1 MTALKVG
8 VAMSGGVD
16 STMAASLLQEQGH
29 MVHGFFMILPLAD
42 LEAQQHRVREA
53 AERLSLPLTLIDL
66 RQPFTEQVIGY
77 FTQSYHTGLTPN
89 PCIRCNRAVKFGLL
103 AEAML
108 AAGMERVA
116 TGHYARIHSDGAQQ
130 WVGRGADPGKDQS
143 YFLARLSAAQLRPLL
158 FPLGDWTKAQVRER
172 AAALGFQF
180 GGEESQDVCFLDQ
193 GLPAFLAGQGL
204 GDAVGPVLTRDGR
217 QIGEHQGVWHYTI
230 GQRRGL
236 GLPDSTPWYVVELD
250 GAGNRLIVGKNQDLL
265 RVDCTLQSLAW
276 TQTPPTLPWRGL
288 VQLRSRHTPATAELT
303 RTGPEQ
309 WRLVFDAPQR
319 AVTPGQFAV
328 FYADDR
334 VLGSAVIAAGPTA
347 EEQA

>member
-29 MVHGFFMILPLAD
+29 AVHGFFMILPLAD
-42 LEAQQHRVREA
+42 LEAQQLRVQEA

-66 RQPFTEQVIGY
+66 RHPFTEQVIAY
-77 FTQSYHTGLTPN
+77 FTQSYHAGLTPN

-116 TGHYARIHSDGAQQ
+116 TGHYARICADGAQQ

-143 YFLARLSAAQLRPLL
+143 YFLARLAAEQLRPLL

-180 GGEESQDVCFLDQ
+180 GGEESQDVCFLDH
-193 GLPAFLAGQGL
+193 GLPVFLAGQGL

-217 QIGEHQGVWHYTI
+217 KIGEHQGVWHYTI

-236 GLPDSTPWYVVELD
+236 GLPDATPWYVVELD

>member
-29 MVHGFFMILPLAD
+29 AVHGFFMILPLAD
-42 LEAQQHRVREA
+42 LEAQQLRVQEA

-89 PCIRCNRAVKFGLL
+89 PCIRCNHAVKFGLL

-116 TGHYARIHSDGAQQ
+116 TGHYARICADGAQQ

-180 GGEESQDVCFLDQ
+180 GGEESQDVCFLDH

-236 GLPDSTPWYVVELD
+236 GLPDATPWYVVELD